1 MSSLLQ
7 RTNKYQMKTDQQLNF
22 LRDRI
27 KSFFNATQGLRDIL
41 LTEHNAWVHAAVTV
55 AVLALAWWLKLKPV
69 EFVLIL
75 IFICLVW
82 IAEAF
87 NTVLELVIDIVA
99 PEYSQA
105 ARRAKDMAA
114 AAVLFASAGAF
125 VAGLIILV
133 PPLIIRLGLI

>member
-1 MSSLLQ
+1 V
-7 RTNKYQMKTDQQLNF
+7 NKEEHFDF
-22 LRDRI
+22 FRDRLF
-27 KSFFNATQGLRDIL
+27 SFWNALQGLRDIL
-41 LTEHNAWVHAAVTV
+41 LTEHNAWVHAAVT
-55 AVLALAWWLKLKPV
+55 ALVLALAWWLRISPV

-87 NTVLELVIDIVA
+87 NTVLELVIDIVS

-114 AAVLFASAGAF
+114 AAVLFASGGAF
-125 VAGLIILV
+125 VAGLIILG
-133 PPLIIRLGLI
+133 PAIFNRLGIF